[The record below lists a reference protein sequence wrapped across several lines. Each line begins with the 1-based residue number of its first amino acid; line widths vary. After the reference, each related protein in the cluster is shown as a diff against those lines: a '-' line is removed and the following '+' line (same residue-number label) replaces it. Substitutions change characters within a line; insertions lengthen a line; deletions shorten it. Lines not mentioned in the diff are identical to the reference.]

1 MEQLVKAAIA
11 GQQEAFEQLAETEK
25 SKLLAKAYSYVGNK
39 EDASDIVQETLLQAY
54 KSIHQLKEAKYFS
67 TWLFKILIRQCY
79 AFLRQKKRT
88 LVVQTELIQQQLT
101 EHEQPVAYE
110 FVHEALSSLRKDYQT
125 VLVLFY
131 FYDFP
136 VREIASLLDKP
147 INTVKMHLHRGRN
160 QLKKQLE
167 QQMNLPV
174 TEKEVIYMLK
184 EQLAQSALNFVSIP
198 HDYQLFVEDYSNEQ
212 AKFIWATDEL
222 DNEIG
227 VTLDQNGKLIELTRL
242 PSTNGTLAT
251 TEQQQ
256 AIAEQFLTLQY
267 AEALDYLSLSHVS
280 QKEEEIRFLYEQY
293 AGGSPLASY
302 TTKITVSKYGE
313 IIDFKYGGYT
323 ATPPAF
329 PAQLADK
336 GAILQQLHK
345 APWKLSLNY
354 LMTDIYSVPKPGL
367 YPVYESS
374 IVYHSFNAI
383 TGQPAFEH
391 DHEPETPEIFIP
403 FPNAAAVEK
412 RETIEDIIGV
422 AEEMVKLREVEID
435 ENTFV
440 AVWRGMEWQAPKD
453 KTMESLLLERME
465 DTVKAKVDKYSGK
478 LKEFMWFKERKGEQN
493 LSFEACRDIA
503 CTFVATY
510 FGEYIPYLQL
520 QIEKP
525 SFNGVNCAFFT
536 FPLHAS
542 QDLQI
547 EGERFYVGVNRTT
560 GFIDIFWSPRVDLAE
575 LQSFDASTIQ
585 PFEDVKSALQTV
597 VPFLQWSKT
606 YDENESDDVLEYRLG
621 EIGTKQQVVG
631 IDATTGELIISSI

>member
-1 MEQLVKAAIA
+1 MEQLVRAAIA

-88 LVVQTELIQQQLT
+88 LVIQTDLIQQQIT
-101 EHEQPVAYE
+101 AHEQPAAYE

-198 HDYQLFVEDYSNEQ
+198 QDYQLFVEDYSNEQ

-242 PSTNGTLAT
+242 PSTNGTLST
-251 TEQQQ
+251 IEQQQ
-256 AIAEQFLTLQY
+256 SIAEQFLSSHY
-267 AEALDYLSLSHVS
+267 AEALDYLSLSQVS
-280 QKEEEIRFLYEQY
+280 QKEEETRFLYGQY

-302 TTKITVSKYGE
+302 TTKISVSKYGE
-313 IIDFKYGGYT
+313 MIGFKYGGYT
-323 ATPPAF
+323 KTPPAF
-329 PAQLADK
+329 PAQLA
-336 GAILQQLHK
+336 GEEAIFQQLLK
-345 APWKLSLNY
+345 APWKLSLKY
-354 LMTDIYSVPKPGL
+354 LTTDIYSVPNQSL
-367 YPVYESS
+367 YPVYESP
-374 IVYHSFNAI
+374 IVYHSFNAM

-391 DHEPETPEIFIP
+391 EPEEPGTFIP
-403 FPNAAAVEK
+403 FPNTAAVEK
-412 RETIEDIIGV
+412 RETTEDIVGV
-422 AEEMVKLREVEID
+422 SEGMVKLREVEID
-435 ENTFV
+435 ENTLV
-440 AVWRGMEWQAPKD
+440 AVWRGKDWQAPKD
-453 KTMESLLLERME
+453 KTMESLLLDRME
-465 DTVKAKVDKYSGK
+465 DTVKAKVDKHSGK
-478 LKEFMWFKERKGEQN
+478 LKEFMWFKERKGELD

-503 CTFVATY
+503 CTFIATY
-510 FGEYIPYLQL
+510 FDEYLPYLQL
-520 QIEKP
+520 QIEEP

-536 FPLHAS
+536 FPLYAG

-547 EGERFYVGVNRTT
+547 EGERFYVGVNKTT
-560 GFIDIFWSPRVDLAE
+560 GFIDIFWSPRMDLAE
-575 LQSFDASTIQ
+575 LQSFEASTIQ
-585 PFEDVKSALQTV
+585 PFEQVKSALQKV
-597 VPFLQWSKT
+597 EPFLKWSKT
-606 YDENESDDVLEYRLG
+606 YDEHDSDDVLEYKLG
-621 EIGTKQQVVG
+621 LRGTKEQVVG
-631 IDATTGELIISSI
+631 IDARTGELIVSCI